1 MKNIE
6 KDKDIEYNKY
16 VKKMKGNR
24 KMSNIL
30 EDTQFIMKKY
40 KIRANKALGQN
51 FLINQQVV
59 DTIVES
65 SQITK
70 QDLVIEIGP
79 GLGTLTKELLEK
91 AGKVICIE
99 LDKKMIKILTDRFSL
114 YKNFEL
120 IHGDVLKIKLNKII
134 KEEKEKNG
142 FQSSKIVA
150 NLPYYITTPI
160 IMKLLEDR
168 LDLESITVMIQKEVA
183 DRLIAIPGEK
193 ETGAITYSVYYYAT
207 AEGIMEVPN
216 DSFIPEPE
224 VTSKVIK
231 LTLRKEPPVE
241 VKSRG
246 VMFKI
251 IKSAFMQRRKTL
263 LNALTNTKVFMSKE
277 EGLRILKELQ
287 LDENVRAEK
296 LTLEDF
302 AEITNKIL
310 VDDGEEEKSIKKK

>member
-1 MKNIE
+1 
-6 KDKDIEYNKY
+6 
-16 VKKMKGNR
+16 
-24 KMSNIL
+24 MSHIL

-40 KIRANKALGQN
+40 KIKANKALGQN
-51 FLINQQVV
+51 FLINQNVV

-65 SQITK
+65 SHITK
-70 QDLVIEIGP
+70 KDLVIEIGP

-114 YKNFEL
+114 YENFEL
-120 IHGDVLKIKLNKII
+120 IHEDVLKVRLNKII
-134 KEEKEKNG
+134 KDEKEKNG
-142 FQSSKIVA
+142 FQSAKIVA

-277 EGLRILKELQ
+277 EGIRILKELQ

-296 LTLEDF
+296 LTLDDF

-310 VDDGEEEKSIKKK
+310 VDEPIKKNKEKE

>member
-1 MKNIE
+1 MN
-6 KDKDIEYNKY
+6 
-16 VKKMKGNR
+16 
-24 KMSNIL
+24 NIL

-40 KIRANKALGQN
+40 RIKANKSLGQN
-51 FLINQQVV
+51 FLISQNVV
-59 DTIVES
+59 DKIVES
-65 SQITK
+65 SNITK
-70 QDLVIEIGP
+70 EDLIIEIGP

-99 LDKKMIKILTDRFSL
+99 LDKKMIKILNDRFSM

-120 IHGDVLKIKLNKII
+120 IHGDVLKVRLNKII
-134 KEEKEKNG
+134 KDEKEKNG
-142 FQSSKIVA
+142 FKKAKIVA

-160 IMKLLEDR
+160 VMKLWEDR
-168 LDLESITVMIQKEVA
+168 LDLETITVMVQKEVA

-207 AEGIMEVPN
+207 SEAILEVPN

-231 LTLRKEPPVE
+231 LTIRKEPPVE

-263 LNALTNTKVFMSKE
+263 LNALTNTKVFISKE
-277 EGLRILKELQ
+277 EGIEILKELN
-287 LDENVRAEK
+287 LDENIRAEK
-296 LTLEDF
+296 LTIEDF
-302 AEITNKIL
+302 AQITNKIL
-310 VDDGEEEKSIKKK
+310 KE